1 MRKRASRG
9 NSKGSGPEVGMGL
22 GSSRVRKKAVC
33 LENKEAGGMGNKGE
47 GLGGQS
53 MRATLAFGF
62 HP

>member
-1 MRKRASRG
+1 
-9 NSKGSGPEVGMGL
+9 MGL
-22 GSSRVRKKAVC
+22 GSSRVRKKAMC
-33 LENKEAGGMGNKGE
+33 LENKEAGGMGNKEE